1 MDEEVSDTAKKLHPP
16 RNTSSQSVKSIV
28 PIDQSEKRDELRE
41 LQQKKLEQAVSN
53 LVRGKTPKSAV
64 MKRQAR
70 GGMSVDYVPG
80 WYMVDQLNALFNYK
94 WDFDIVEQG
103 IFNNKQVWVKG
114 KLIAHTSQG
123 DIVKMAFGG
132 SDIKTSKD
140 GTVIDIGDDFK
151 AAATDAM
158 KKAATLFGIAA
169 DVYGKREKEEGE
181 EPKKELKSGNGV
193 LEACR
198 RKAELLGIKL
208 EDKVKEWYGKELKDL
223 DSKMLFMLLQKLNKG
238 A

>member
-1 MDEEVSDTAKKLHPP
+1 MDK
-16 RNTSSQSVKSIV
+16 SVVSIV
-28 PIDQSEKRDELRE
+28 PIDQSEKKDELQ
-41 LQQKKLEQAVSN
+41 LIQHKKLEQAVSN
-53 LVRGKTPKSAV
+53 LVRGKTPKSAI

-70 GGMSVDYVPG
+70 GGMTVDYVPG

-114 KLIAHTSQG
+114 KLTAHTSQG

-169 DVYGKREKEEGE
+169 DVYGKREEGE
-181 EPKKELKSGNGV
+181 EPKSGNGM
-193 LEACR
+193 LEACK
-198 RKAELLGIKL
+198 RKSVTLGIKL

-223 DSKMLFMLLQKLNKG
+223 DSKMLFMLLQRLNKG
-238 A
+238 G